1 MQKVLDDFRDLK
13 VSTADGGRS
22 IITSAKKLILL
33 GAKQQKGKDKAD
45 LTQIFVD
52 DDKSL
57 LFEKSEVM
65 GGDDIVNQ
73 PDMESN
79 GDSED

>member
-1 MQKVLDDFRDLK
+1 MKITVLDYASLGYDL
-13 VSTADGGRS
+13 
-22 IITSAKKLILL
+22 
-33 GAKQQKGKDKAD
+33 D
-45 LTQIFVD
+45 LSVFE
-52 DDKSL
+52 KFGSL
-57 LFEKSEVM
+57 EVFEKSEVM